1 MTKTAVI
8 QAQQRWEYVFI
19 QRRSE
24 LALQDELNAMGQQGW
39 ELVST
44 EYYKDAK
51 GIMGWI
57 AFLKRP
63 AAAKPGTPGSGEHE
77 VVAENEGVTAGTHR
91 PMPSPDD
98 VFEVKAE
105 RSEAKTET

>member
-24 LALQDELNAMGQQGW
+24 LALQDELNAMGHHGW
-39 ELVST
+39 ELVHV

-63 AAAKPGTPGSGEHE
+63 SAGKGGQPGSGEHD
-77 VVAENEGVTAGTHR
+77 VTAERDAGTAGAQR
-91 PMPSPDD
+91 PLPPPDE
-98 VFEVKAE
+98 VFEI
-105 RSEAKTET
+105 KTE

>member
-24 LALQDELNAMGQQGW
+24 LALQDELNVMGQQGW
-39 ELVST
+39 ELVHV

-63 AAAKPGTPGSGEHE
+63 SAASKPPGTGAGEHE
-77 VVAENEGVTAGTHR
+77 VMHEKEPTPGGVQR
-91 PMPSPDD
+91 PMPPPDD
-98 VFEVKAE
+98 VFEVK
-105 RSEAKTET
+105 TE

>member
-8 QAQQRWEYVFI
+8 LAQQRWEYVFI

-39 ELVST
+39 ELVHI

-63 AAAKPGTPGSGEHE
+63 AVAKAVGPSSSEHNVTE
-77 VVAENEGVTAGTHR
+77 EKEEGTAGVQR
-91 PMPSPDD
+91 PLPPADD
-98 VFEVKAE
+98 VFEIKAE
-105 RSEAKTET
+105 

>member
-8 QAQQRWEYVFI
+8 QAQQRWEYIFLV
-19 QRRSE
+19 RRSE
-24 LALQDELNAMGQQGW
+24 LALQDELNSVGQQGW
-39 ELVST
+39 ELVSV

-63 AAAKPGTPGSGEHE
+63 CAGPKTGGPGEGHAEH
-77 VVAENEGVTAGTHR
+77 TAGTSSQHI
-91 PMPSPDD
+91 PSTSPDD
-98 VFEVKAE
+98 VFEIKE
-105 RSEAKTET
+105 GQ

>member
-8 QAQQRWEYVFI
+8 QAQQRWEYIFLT
-19 QRRSE
+19 RRSE
-24 LALQDELNAMGQQGW
+24 LALQDELNAVGQQGW
-39 ELVST
+39 ELVAV

-63 AAAKPGTPGSGEHE
+63 CAGPKP
-77 VVAENEGVTAGTHR
+77 AGTSPEGHMEHAAGHDTPR
-91 PMPSPDD
+91 QASTSPDD
-98 VFEVKAE
+98 VFEIK
-105 RSEAKTET
+105 SENQP